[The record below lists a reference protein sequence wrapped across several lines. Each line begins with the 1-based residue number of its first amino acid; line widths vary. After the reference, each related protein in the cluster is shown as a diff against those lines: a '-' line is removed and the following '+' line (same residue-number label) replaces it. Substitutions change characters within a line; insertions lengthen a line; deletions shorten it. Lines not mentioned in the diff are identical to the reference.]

1 MYTLNLNQCLHYDI
15 CFSYSKLNVRNFIAS
30 KFALLSSLSL
40 SSCQSAESHPSIGKS
55 YIRESKHQ
63 DKQRKEESVQP
74 LFKLLNLEVM

>member
-1 MYTLNLNQCLHYDI
+1 MDLSFTQLQQMIKRYLFLQLLHQMYTLNLNQCLHYDI

-55 YIRESKHQ
+55 YIRE
-63 DKQRKEESVQP
+63 
-74 LFKLLNLEVM
+74 